1 MKFKGKFQMLWL
13 ELKANESQKG
23 NFMKTSE
30 QVTEGEHHKLCS
42 DEWSSCV
49 EWGGMAKD
57 QILCDLS
64 LW

>member
-1 MKFKGKFQMLWL
+1 M
-13 ELKANESQKG
+13 QKG

-30 QVTEGEHHKLCS
+30 QVTEGEHHKLSS
-42 DEWSSCV
+42 DEWRSCV
-49 EWGGMAKD
+49 EWGGMPKD